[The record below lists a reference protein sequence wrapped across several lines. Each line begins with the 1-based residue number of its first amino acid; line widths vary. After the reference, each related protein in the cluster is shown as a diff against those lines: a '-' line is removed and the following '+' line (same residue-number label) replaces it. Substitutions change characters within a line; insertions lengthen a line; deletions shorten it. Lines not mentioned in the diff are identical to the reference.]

1 MARVCIIDD
10 KDVMRDSLT
19 HILGVQGHEVTAY
32 ADPQHALQDILPSR
46 FEAIVSDLK
55 MPGMDGI
62 ELLRNLRA
70 RGVETPFVLMTAYA
84 SVPTAVEAMK
94 MGAFDYI
101 QKPFEADAIAVVVE
115 RAAAMARLRGENEA
129 LRVSLNDLQ
138 GETQLIGS
146 SRAMRHVRA
155 QIERVAKSQATVLI
169 QGESGTGKELV
180 ARAIHAASPRAAG
193 AMMCL
198 NCAALSATLLES
210 ELFGHERGAFTGAD
224 KLRKGRFEL
233 AAGGTLLLDEIS
245 EVPLP
250 VQAKLLRVLQEREF
264 ERVGS
269 SVTLRA
275 DVRVIVT
282 TNRDL
287 ADWVSR
293 RRFRE
298 DLFFRVSVLPVTL
311 PPLRDRREDIPEL
324 AEYFVGRILRREGA
338 APKKMTARA
347 LQVMETYHWP
357 GNIREL
363 QNVCERAVVLCQEEE
378 MDAPLIEPWLGTET
392 RLEGANRPMRPGHM
406 MEDMERALIEQT
418 LVRFNGHREKTA
430 KALGIGIRTLGMKL
444 KAWREEAASQAA
456 LQQNQRRAG

>member
-32 ADPQHALQDILPSR
+32 ADPRHAMQDVSPSR
-46 FEAIVSDLK
+46 FEVIVSDLK
-55 MPGMDGI
+55 MPGADGI
-62 ELLRNLRA
+62 ELLRNLRG

-94 MGAFDYI
+94 LGAFDYI
-101 QKPFEADAIAVVVE
+101 QKPFEADAIALVVE

-129 LRVSLNDLQ
+129 LRTSLNDLQ
-138 GETQLIGS
+138 GGAELIGS
-146 SRAMRHVRA
+146 GRMMRQVRA
-155 QIERVAKSQATVLI
+155 QIDRVAKSQATVLI

-180 ARAIHAASPRAAG
+180 ARAIHAASPRG
-193 AMMCL
+193 GQPMLCL

-250 VQAKLLRVLQEREF
+250 IQAKLLRVLQEREY

-287 ADWVSR
+287 SEWVAR

-324 AEYFVGRILRREGA
+324 VKHFVGRIAGREGSP
-338 APKKMTARA
+338 PKKMTSRA
-347 LQVMETYHWP
+347 LQVLDTYHWP

-363 QNVCERAVVLCQEEE
+363 QNVCERAVVLCQDEEI
-378 MDAPLIEPWLGTET
+378 DATLIEPWLSTET
-392 RLEGANRPMRPGHM
+392 RLEGGNRPMRPG
-406 MEDMERALIEQT
+406 
-418 LVRFNGHREKTA
+418 
-430 KALGIGIRTLGMKL
+430 
-444 KAWREEAASQAA
+444 
-456 LQQNQRRAG
+456 

>member
-1 MARVCIIDD
+1 MARVCIVDD

-19 HILGVQGHEVTAY
+19 DILRVAGHEVTAY
-32 ADPQHALQDILPSR
+32 PDPQKALGEAAWSR
-46 FEAIVSDLK
+46 FEVVISDLK

-62 ELLRNLRA
+62 ELLRALRG
-70 RGVETPFVLMTAYA
+70 RGLEMPFVLMTAYA
-84 SVPTAVEAMK
+84 SVPTAVEAMR

-101 QKPFEADAIAVVVE
+101 QKPFEAEQIGLIIE
-115 RAAAMARLRGENEA
+115 RAVAMGRLRGENEA
-129 LRVSLNDLQ
+129 LRASLRDLE
-138 GETQLIGS
+138 GDAELIGS
-146 SRAMRHVRA
+146 GREMRYVRT
-155 QIERVAKSQATVLI
+155 QVERVARSQATVLI

-180 ARAIHAASPRAAG
+180 ARAIHAASPRSAQP
-193 AMMCL
+193 MLCL

-233 AAGGTLLLDEIS
+233 SDGGTLLLDEIS
-245 EVPLP
+245 EVSLP

-269 SVTLRA
+269 SVTQYA

-287 ADWVSR
+287 TDWVAR

-298 DLFFRVSVLPVTL
+298 DLFFRVSVLPLAL

-324 AEYFVGRILRREGA
+324 AAYFLGRIARREGGD
-338 APKKMTARA
+338 PRRLSARA
-347 LQVMETYHWP
+347 LAVMENYHWP
-357 GNIREL
+357 GNVREL
-363 QNVCERAVVLCQEEE
+363 QNICERAVALCQDHEI
-378 MDAPLIEPWLGTET
+378 DAPLIEPWLGTEFKT
-392 RLEGANRPMRPGHM
+392 EGAGRPMRPGHL
-406 MEDMERALIEQT
+406 MEDMERSLIEQT

-430 KALGIGIRTLGMKL
+430 KALGIGVRTLGMKL
-444 KAWREEAASQAA
+444 KRWREEAAAMAA
-456 LQQNQRRAG
+456 QQNQRRAG

>member
-10 KDVMRDSLT
+10 KDVMRDSLN

-32 ADPQHALQDILPSR
+32 ADPRHAMQDVSPSR
-46 FEAIVSDLK
+46 FDVIVSDLK
-55 MPGMDGI
+55 MPGADGI
-62 ELLRNLRA
+62 ELLRHLRG

-94 MGAFDYI
+94 LGAFDYI
-101 QKPFEADAIAVVVE
+101 QKPFEADAIALVVE

-129 LRVSLNDLQ
+129 LRTSLSDLQ
-138 GETQLIGS
+138 GGTELIGS
-146 SRAMRHVRA
+146 SRLMKHVRA
-155 QIERVAKSQATVLI
+155 QIDRVARSQATVLI

-180 ARAIHAASPRAAG
+180 ARAVHAASPRAG
-193 AMMCL
+193 QPLLCL

-250 VQAKLLRVLQEREF
+250 IQAKLLRVLQEREY

-269 SVTLRA
+269 SITLRA

-287 ADWVSR
+287 SDWVSR

-298 DLFFRVSVLPVTL
+298 DLFFRVSVLPLTL
-311 PPLRDRREDIPEL
+311 PPLRDRREDVPEL
-324 AEYFVGRILRREGA
+324 VNYFIGRIAGREGGP
-338 APKKMTARA
+338 PKKMTAKA
-347 LQVMETYHWP
+347 MQVLDNYHWP

-363 QNVCERAVVLCQEEE
+363 QNVCERAVVLCQDEEI
-378 MDAPLIEPWLGTET
+378 DAALIEPWLSTET
-392 RLEGANRPMRPGHM
+392 KLEGANRPMRPGHM
-406 MEDMERALIEQT
+406 MEDMERSLIEQT

-430 KALGIGIRTLGMKL
+430 KALGIGVRTLGMKL
-444 KAWREEAASQAA
+444 KKWREEAQAA
-456 LQQNQRRAG
+456 AQQQTQRQAV